1 MEKVYRYPGVRPFTR
16 SEKNIYFGREQDAQK
31 LFDLLMLEKIVVLF
45 AKSGRGKSSL
55 INAAIVPLL
64 HDTENPKYHYTPVE
78 IRLSEVKG
86 DSSSPIEKIISKL
99 KEVAP
104 VPDHP
109 HPVLDRFSYPYL
121 LWHHF
126 KKIQLTQPRKFLLIF
141 DQFEEF
147 FNNPSAVQE
156 AFKKELAELLYTTIP
171 NVIREN
177 IDQLTHEEYD
187 MLSEPV
193 DVHVLF
199 SIRSDR
205 LSNMHAL
212 TDVLPHLLKN
222 RFEIHSLSVEQAR
235 QAITKPA
242 AIESEV
248 FATHSFT
255 YDEEALQVILSQ
267 FSSPGDDGVI
277 SVEPFH
283 LQIICQACEVRI
295 EQKLQQHEIDLEV
308 NRSDLPSF
316 DNLYGDYYK
325 RQIGKLPL
333 QLQDKAQQLLENNLI
348 HEIGKTNEYR
358 RIPVDKDVLLSEL
371 INIDAGPEILDM
383 LEQAFLIRR
392 EQNSVGG
399 YSYEIAHDTILDPI
413 VTIKKQR
420 QQRENEKK
428 MAQLIIEKRRIERE
442 RIYGR
447 ATLALLV
454 VSLLSLLAYFN
465 WETLYFSYSI
475 IMEDNTRPVIRK
487 PEKLAVITDKLKD
500 EVMKSARQINLTN
513 DINTWEA
520 SQLMAALQQVEGFDA
535 NGNIKKQYLNQ
546 AQKTLNKSSCCWREM
561 VDIDDIRATSWI
573 ISTNGILGITNRFPC
588 STVHFL
594 LTNQN
599 SSGAWPMFILPPA
612 VTNYSATY
620 ATGHALRALYNSLPD
635 IKDSLLAR
643 HINAAIQRGVHWLR
657 LTIADKTTS
666 RWSDY
671 EQKEGEY
678 ESLAVS
684 KSLSGLT
691 LHTLNILGK
700 SNDTLNRNWLKGL
713 EMADASV
720 DINLRERS
728 DKGFKT
734 TNTAVAF
741 TDATRHLVIPWQLI
755 ATTDA
760 YRNGSFSEK
769 LKANKW
775 IDIVIEN
782 LDADKIAKTDRFA
795 KAEVLIA
802 LRYLLE
808 EQYHFK

>member
-1 MEKVYRYPGVRPFTR
+1 MDKLYRYPGVRPFTR

-64 HDTENPKYHYTPVE
+64 TDPGNAKHSYTPVE

-86 DSSSPIEKIISKL
+86 DVSTPIEKIIARL
-99 KEVAP
+99 NEVAP
-104 VPDHP
+104 VPEHQ
-109 HPVLDRFSYPYL
+109 HPVLDRFVYPYR

-147 FNNPSAVQE
+147 FNNPPSVQE
-156 AFKKELAELLYTTIP
+156 RFKRELSELLYTTVP
-171 NVIREN
+171 NVIREH

-187 MLSEPV
+187 MLAEPV

-205 LSNMHAL
+205 LSSMHSL

-235 QAITKPA
+235 QAIVKPA
-242 AIESEV
+242 AMESEA

-267 FSSPGDDGVI
+267 FSTAAEEEDI
-277 SVEPFH
+277 RVEPFH
-283 LQIICQACEVRI
+283 LQIICQACEVKI
-295 EQKLQQHEIDLEV
+295 EKKLEHHEKDLEV
-308 NRSDLPSF
+308 NLADLPSF

-325 RQIGKLPL
+325 RQTEKLPVSL
-333 QLQDKAQQLLENNLI
+333 RDKAQLLLENNLI
-348 HEIGKTNEYR
+348 HEIGRSNEYR

-371 INIDAGPEILDM
+371 INIDAPPEILDM

-413 VTIKKQR
+413 VNIKRQKQ
-420 QQRENEKK
+420 QKDNEAK
-428 MAQLIIEKRRIERE
+428 MARLIVEKRRIEKE

-447 ATLALLV
+447 SALALLV
-454 VSLLSLLAYFN
+454 LLLLSLLAYFN
-465 WETLYFSYSI
+465 WNTLYFSYRI
-475 IMEDNTRPVIRK
+475 VMDDDTRPIIRK
-487 PEKLAVITDKLKD
+487 PEKLALITDKLKE

-513 DINTWEA
+513 DINSWEA
-520 SQLMAALQQVEGFDA
+520 SQLMAALNLVAGFDA

-561 VDIDDIRATSWI
+561 VDIDDIRATAWI
-573 ISTNGILGITNRFPC
+573 VSTNGTLGLTNRFPC

-594 LTNQN
+594 LKNQD
-599 SSGAWPMFILPPA
+599 SSGAWPMFILPPG
-612 VTNYSATY
+612 VTNFGATY
-620 ATGHALRALYNSLPD
+620 ATGHALRALYNSMPD
-635 IKDSLLAR
+635 IKDVLLA
-643 HINAAIQRGVHWLR
+643 HQVEKSIDRGVNWLR
-657 LTIADKTTS
+657 MTIADKHSS

-684 KSLSGLT
+684 KSLSGLIM
-691 LHTLNILGK
+691 HTLNILGR
-700 SNDTLNRNWLKGL
+700 SNDTLNRNWLKSL
-713 EMADASV
+713 ETADASV

-734 TNTAVAF
+734 ENTAVAF

-755 ATTDA
+755 ATIDA
-760 YRNGSFSEK
+760 YGNGSFSEK

-775 IDIVIEN
+775 IDVVIEN
-782 LDADKIAKTDRFA
+782 LDAGKVAKTDRFA

-802 LRYLLE
+802 LRYLME

>member
-1 MEKVYRYPGVRPFTR
+1 MEKLYRYPGVRPFTR

-45 AKSGRGKSSL
+45 AKSGRGKSSI

-64 HDTENPKYHYTPVE
+64 DDADNPKYNYTPVE

-86 DSSSPIEKIISKL
+86 DASSPIEKIISRL

-104 VPDHP
+104 VPEHP
-109 HPVLDRFSYPYL
+109 HPVLDRFAYPYK

-147 FNNPSAVQE
+147 FNNPPAVQE
-156 AFKKELAELLYTTIP
+156 RFKSELAELLYTTVP
-171 NVIREN
+171 NVIREH

-187 MLSEPV
+187 ILSEPL

-205 LSNMHAL
+205 LSSMHSL

-235 QAITKPA
+235 QAIIKPA
-242 AIESEV
+242 AIESEA

-255 YDEEALQVILSQ
+255 YDEEALLAILSQ
-267 FSSPGDDGVI
+267 FSSSAEGEEV

-295 EQKLQQHEIDLEV
+295 EQKLELHEKDLEV

-325 RQIGKLPL
+325 RQIEKLPEHL
-333 QLQDKAQQLLENNLI
+333 REKAQQLLENHLI
-348 HEIGKTNEYR
+348 HEIRGSNEYR

-371 INIDAGPEILDM
+371 TNIDAPPEILDM

-413 VTIKKQR
+413 VNIKKQK
-420 QQRENEKK
+420 QQRYNEQK
-428 MAQLIIEKRRIERE
+428 MAQLIMEKKRIERE
-442 RIYGR
+442 RLYGR
-447 ATLALLV
+447 TTLALLV
-454 VSLLSLLAYFN
+454 VLLLSSLAYFN
-465 WETLYFSYSI
+465 WETLFFSYRIAIDS
-475 IMEDNTRPVIRK
+475 DTRPIIRN
-487 PEKLAVITDKLKD
+487 PEKLAFITDKLKD

-513 DINTWEA
+513 DINSWEA
-520 SQLMAALQQVEGFDA
+520 SQLMAALYQVEGFDQ
-535 NGNIKKQYLNQ
+535 NGNIKRQYLNQ

-561 VDIDDIRATSWI
+561 VDIDDVRATSWI
-573 ISTNGILGITNRFPC
+573 VSTNGVLGLTNRFSC
-588 STVHFL
+588 STIHFL
-594 LTNQN
+594 LLHQD

-620 ATGHALRALYNSLPD
+620 ATGHALRALYNSLPN
-635 IKDSLLAR
+635 IKDSGLKR
-643 HINAAIQRGVHWLR
+643 QVNTAIQSGVHWLQT
-657 LTIADKTTS
+657 TIADKHNA

-684 KSLSGLT
+684 KSLSGLI
-691 LHTLNILGK
+691 LHTLNILGR
-700 SNDTLNRNWLKGL
+700 SSDTLNRNWLKSL
-713 EMADASV
+713 ETADASV

-734 TNTAVAF
+734 ENTAVAF

-760 YRNGSFSEK
+760 YSNGSFSEK

-775 IDIVIEN
+775 IDVVIEN

>member
-1 MEKVYRYPGVRPFTR
+1 MEKLYRYPGVRPFTR

-64 HDTENPKYHYTPVE
+64 DDADNSKFNYTPVE

-86 DSSSPIEKIISKL
+86 DLSSPIEKIIARL
-99 KEVAP
+99 KEIAP
-104 VPDHP
+104 VPEHP
-109 HPVLDRFSYPYL
+109 HPVLDRFVYPYK

-147 FNNPSAVQE
+147 FNNPPSVQE
-156 AFKKELAELLYTTIP
+156 RFKKELAELLYTNVP
-171 NVIREN
+171 NVIREHV
-177 IDQLTHEEYD
+177 DQLTHEEYD

-205 LSNMHAL
+205 LSSMHAL

-235 QAITKPA
+235 QAIVKPA
-242 AIESEV
+242 AIENAS

-255 YDEEALQVILSQ
+255 YDEEALQAILSQ
-267 FSSPGDDGVI
+267 FASAADGEAI

-283 LQIICQACEVRI
+283 LQIICQACEVKI
-295 EQKLQQHEIDLEV
+295 EQKLLHHEKDLEV

-325 RQIGKLPL
+325 RQIEKLPL
-333 QLQDKAQQLLENNLI
+333 HLREKAQQLLENNLI
-348 HEIGKTNEYR
+348 HEIGRSNEYR

-371 INIDAGPEILDM
+371 ININAPPEILDM

-413 VTIKKQR
+413 VNIKKQK
-420 QQRENEKK
+420 QQRDNERK
-428 MAQLIIEKRRIERE
+428 MAQLIMEKRRIERE

-447 ATLALLV
+447 TTLALLV
-454 VSLLSLLAYFN
+454 VLLLSLLAYFN
-465 WETLYFSYSI
+465 WETLYFGYRI
-475 IMEDNTRPVIRK
+475 AVDEDARPIIRK
-487 PEKLAVITDKLKD
+487 PEKLAFITDKLKD

-513 DINTWEA
+513 DINSWEA
-520 SQLMAALQQVEGFDA
+520 SQLLAALYGIDGFDG
-535 NGNIKKQYLNQ
+535 NGIIRKQYLNQ
-546 AQKTLNKSSCCWREM
+546 AQKTLNKNSCCWREM
-561 VDIDDIRATSWI
+561 VDIDDVRATSWI
-573 ISTNGILGITNRFPC
+573 ISTNGILGLTNRFSC
-588 STVHFL
+588 ATVEFL
-594 LTNQN
+594 LRHQD

-612 VTNYSATY
+612 VKNYSATY
-620 ATGHALRALYNSLPD
+620 ATAHALRGLHNSLPN
-635 IKDSLLAR
+635 IKDSGFAR
-643 HINAAIQRGVHWLR
+643 QIHSAIGRGVQWLQ
-657 LTIADKTTS
+657 LTIADKRSS

-691 LHTLNILGK
+691 LHTLNILSR
-700 SNDTLNRNWLKGL
+700 SNDALNRNWLKSL
-713 EMADASV
+713 ETADASV

-734 TNTAVAF
+734 ENTDVAF

-760 YRNGSFSEK
+760 YNSGSFSEK

-775 IDIVIEN
+775 IDVVIEN
-782 LDADKIAKTDRFA
+782 LDAEKIAKTDRFA

>member
-1 MEKVYRYPGVRPFTR
+1 MEKLYRYPGVRPFTR

-31 LFDLLMLEKIVVLF
+31 LFNLLMLEKIVVLF
-45 AKSGRGKSSL
+45 AKSGRGKSSI

-64 HDTENPKYHYTPVE
+64 DDADNPKYHYTPVE

-86 DSSSPIEKIISKL
+86 DASSPIEKIISRL

-104 VPDHP
+104 VPEHP
-109 HPVLDRFSYPYL
+109 YPVLDRFVYPYK

-147 FNNPSAVQE
+147 FNNPPSVQQE
-156 AFKKELAELLYTTIP
+156 FKNELAELLYTTLP
-171 NVIREN
+171 NVIREH

-187 MLSEPV
+187 ILSEPL

-205 LSNMHAL
+205 LSSMHSL

-235 QAITKPA
+235 QAIIKPA
-242 AIESEV
+242 AIESEA

-255 YDEEALQVILSQ
+255 YDEEALLTILSQ
-267 FSSPGDDGVI
+267 FSSAAEGADV

-295 EQKLQQHEIDLEV
+295 EQKLQHHEKDLEV

-325 RQIGKLPL
+325 RQIEKLPAHL
-333 QLQDKAQQLLENNLI
+333 REKAQQLLENHLI
-348 HEIGKTNEYR
+348 HEIRGSNEYR
-358 RIPVDKDVLLSEL
+358 RIPVDKDVLLSEIAN
-371 INIDAGPEILDM
+371 INAPPEILDM

-413 VTIKKQR
+413 VNIKKER
-420 QQRENEKK
+420 QQRDNEQK
-428 MAQLIIEKRRIERE
+428 MARLIVEKRRIERE

-447 ATLALLV
+447 TTLALLV
-454 VSLLSLLAYFN
+454 VLLLSMLAYFN
-465 WETLYFSYSI
+465 WETLYFSYRI
-475 IMEDNTRPVIRK
+475 AMDDDTRPIVRN
-487 PEKLAVITDKLKD
+487 PEKLAFITDKLKD

-520 SQLMAALQQVEGFDA
+520 SQLMAALYQVEGFDG
-535 NGNIKKQYLNQ
+535 NGNIRRQYLNQ

-561 VDIDDIRATSWI
+561 VDIDDVRATGWI
-573 ISTNGILGITNRFPC
+573 ISTNGVLGLTNRFSCP
-588 STVHFL
+588 TIRFL
-594 LTNQN
+594 LLNQN

-620 ATGHALRALYNSLPD
+620 ATGHALRALYNSLPN
-635 IKDSLLAR
+635 IKDSGLAR
-643 HINAAIQRGVHWLR
+643 QVHAAIQSGVHWLQT
-657 LTIADKTTS
+657 TIADKHNA

-684 KSLSGLT
+684 KSLSGLI
-691 LHTLNILGK
+691 LHTLNILGR
-700 SNDTLNRNWLKGL
+700 SNDTLNRNWLKSL
-713 EMADASV
+713 ETADASV

-734 TNTAVAF
+734 ENTAVAF

-760 YRNGSFSEK
+760 YSNGSFSEK

-775 IDIVIEN
+775 IDVVIEN